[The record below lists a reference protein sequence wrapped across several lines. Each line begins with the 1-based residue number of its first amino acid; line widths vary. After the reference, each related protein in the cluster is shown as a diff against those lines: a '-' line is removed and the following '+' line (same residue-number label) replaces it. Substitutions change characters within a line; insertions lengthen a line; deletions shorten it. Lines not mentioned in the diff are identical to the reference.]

1 MRRAITVAVLA
12 LALLG
17 ASVGEAEESCGEF
30 RVTGYASEQYPGF
43 TADGTRTLGNEWT
56 IVAVDPAVIPLGS
69 TVWIEGLGEFRAAD
83 TGAGVLGR
91 HLDVL
96 TYTVA
101 EAYALTGTYRAC
113 W

>member
-1 MRRAITVAVLA
+1 MRRAITVALA
-12 LALLG
+12 LLPLLG

-83 TGAGVLGR
+83 RGMLGPDD
-91 HLDVL
+91 LDILVR
-96 TYTVA
+96 TVA
-101 EAYALTGTYRAC
+101 EAYAITGTYRAC